1 MRFKQAIYE
10 SIRAPLARPLFPYAG
25 NAQKQPSSHQS
36 LAANH
41 QKRNRFRDS
50 LFLFL
55 ESAVKFHFSFAAGGT
70 VSAPAAAS
78 TAAASTATNGG
89 VVDMSAGK
97 DKEDGDQRHHS
108 IDCRIHS
115 ALL

>member
-10 SIRAPLARPLFPYAG
+10 STQAPLARPLFPYAG
-25 NAQKQPSSHQS
+25 NAQKQPSSHQPPVT
-36 LAANH
+36 NH
-41 QKRNRFRDS
+41 QKREPLSRFP
-50 LFLFL
+50 FLFL
-55 ESAVKFHFSFAAGGT
+55 KSAVKLHFSFAAGRT
-70 VSAPAAAS
+70 VSAP
-78 TAAASTATNGG
+78 TAASTATDGG
-89 VVDMSAGK
+89 VVDMPAGK

>member
-36 LAANH
+36 PVTSH

-50 LFLFL
+50 FFYFL
-55 ESAVKFHFSFAAGGT
+55 S
-70 VSAPAAAS
+70 PP
-78 TAAASTATNGG
+78 
-89 VVDMSAGK
+89 
-97 DKEDGDQRHHS
+97 
-108 IDCRIHS
+108 
-115 ALL
+115 

>member
-10 SIRAPLARPLFPYAG
+10 STQAPLARPRFPYAA
-25 NAQKQPSSHQS
+25 NAQKQPSSHQPS
-36 LAANH
+36 KKEPLS
-41 QKRNRFRDS
+41 RFP
-50 LFLFL
+50 FLFL

-78 TAAASTATNGG
+78 TATNGG
-89 VVDMSAGK
+89 VVDMPAGK